1 MAADGYLNFDTKI
14 DTDGFEGGIK
24 SIDSSVAKL
33 TGGMKKLAGVV
44 TAAFS
49 AAAIIKFGKD
59 SLEAA
64 ADVKAAASQMSQTFG
79 EFEGEA
85 SAAISRVADNA
96 DILDTRLNGVAT
108 SIYAFAKTSGMDSK
122 TALSMMEDAL
132 TVAADS
138 AAYYDRSLEDVS
150 HTLQS
155 FLKGNYENDAALG
168 LSATETTRNAKA
180 MELYGKKFADL
191 SESQKQLALLD
202 MVKDANRLSGAMGQA
217 AREADGWANVTG
229 NLREAWRQLLG
240 VVGQPILKLAVPVVQ
255 QMTAA
260 LTRMTETANA
270 AWQALSRVFGWQD
283 TQADAIN
290 AAVAAQ
296 DDLTAA
302 VQATEDAQEGTLA
315 SFDDIEILASS
326 AAESMQQTGAG
337 GTVEAMPEST
347 VESIANVI
355 DTTQIDLFE
364 TRIREFLTWIDETMV
379 PTLREAF
386 KLPEDAFAMP
396 EEGIVIPEDAVKVP
410 TIRLTFSDIKN
421 DLARLSEPISRWAQ
435 NDVPALLSSVGR
447 AFKTVLGGVLETFSM
462 VFDTIWRSV
471 LMPFATTF
479 SATILPI
486 FTQLGTYVVSLFT
499 SVFTVVKT
507 IFTAIWQDGVKPAL
521 DIIMKIW
528 SDAWEVIQQKW
539 DQYGAPIFEQLQ
551 TVVRNVG
558 EFLEKT
564 WNNLLKPIW
573 DSFMET
579 VQRLWDNHL
588 KPLWDNIV
596 DFFAILIENGAII
609 INDFIAPVV
618 SALVDWLYPGFVAA
632 FDYILG
638 YTEIFIAGIADS
650 INGIITIFKGVVEF
664 ITGVFTN
671 DWEKVWNGI
680 VKIFKGIWDT
690 LAGIIKIPINAVI
703 DIINRAIEGIVT
715 GLNSVIS
722 ALNRISVTIPDWVPG
737 LGGKH
742 FGINIPSVK
751 AYRIPMLATGAV
763 IPPNREFLAVLGDQK
778 QGTNIE
784 TPLATMIE
792 AFKAALSEGGYGGD
806 TTVILQVNER
816 EFGRAVVKYGGQ
828 EEHRIG
834 VKITA

>member
-1 MAADGYLNFDTKI
+1 MAADGYLNFDTRI
-14 DTDGFEGGIK
+14 DTDGFEGDLK
-24 SIDSSVAKL
+24 AIDSSVSKL
-33 TGGMKKLAGVV
+33 TGGMKKLAGTVA
-44 TAAFS
+44 AAFS

-79 EFEGEA
+79 EFENEA

-122 TALSMMEDAL
+122 SALAMMEDAL

-180 MELYGKKFADL
+180 MEMYGKKFADL
-191 SESQKQLALLD
+191 SESQKQLALLE

-255 QMTAA
+255 QMTSA

-283 TQADAIN
+283 AQAGAIQS
-290 AAVAAQ
+290 AVKAQ
-296 DDLTAA
+296 DDMTAA
-302 VQATEDAQEGTLA
+302 VEATEEAQEGSLA
-315 SFDDIEILASS
+315 SFDDIEILASD
-326 AAESMQQTGAG
+326 AAEAVKETGG
-337 GTVEAMPEST
+337 GASAEALPAAS
-347 VESIANVI
+347 VESVANAI
-355 DTTQIDLFE
+355 DTSQIDLFE
-364 TRIREFLTWIDETMV
+364 ARIRELLAWIDETMI

-386 KLPEDAFAMP
+386 KIPEDAFAMP
-396 EEGIVIPEDAVKVP
+396 EGGIVIPEDAVKVP
-410 TIRLTFSDIKN
+410 EVRLTFADIKA
-421 DLARLSEPISRWAQ
+421 DLARLTEPIAKWAR
-435 NDVPALLSSVGR
+435 NDLPALLSSVGT
-447 AFKTVLGGVLETFSM
+447 AFATVLGGVFDTFSR
-462 VFDTIWRSV
+462 VFGTIWSSV
-471 LMPFATTF
+471 LVPFASSFFT
-479 SATILPI
+479 SILPVL
-486 FTQLGTYVVSLFT
+486 TQLGTHVMSLFT
-499 SVFTVVKT
+499 TVFRIVKT
-507 IFTAIWQDGVKPAL
+507 IFDAIWQQGVKPAL

-528 SDAWEVIQQKW
+528 TEAWEIIQQKW
-539 DQYGAPIFEQLQ
+539 NQYGAPIFEQLQ
-551 TVVRNVG
+551 TAAKNVG
-558 EFLEKT
+558 EFLQKT
-564 WNNLLKPIW
+564 WNDLLKPIW
-573 DSFMET
+573 DRFMET
-579 VQRLWDNHL
+579 IQRLWENHL
-588 KPLWDNIV
+588 QPLWENLM
-596 DFFAILIENGAII
+596 DFIGVLVENAAII
-609 INDFIAPVV
+609 YNEVIAPIVKAV
-618 SALVDWLYPGFVAA
+618 AEWLYPKIVFA
-632 FDYILG
+632 FDSILAVAEVLVG
-638 YTEIFIAGIADS
+638 GLAD
-650 INGIITIFKGVVEF
+650 ILNGIITVFKGIIEF
-664 ITGVFTN
+664 VTGIFTG
-671 DWEKVWNGI
+671 DWEKAWNG
-680 VKIFKGIWDT
+680 VKTIFKGIWDT
-690 LAGIIKIPINAVI
+690 FAAIIKTPINAAIV
-703 DIINRAIEGIVT
+703 IINRAIEGIVK
-715 GLNSVIS
+715 GINSVIS

-751 AYRIPMLATGAV
+751 AYQIPMLATGAV

-778 QGTNIE
+778 QGMNIE

-792 AFKAALSEGGYGGD
+792 AFKAALSEGSYGGD
-806 TTVILQVNER
+806 TTVILQLDGR

-834 VKITA
+834 VKVTA